1 VSKIKTILVTALF
14 GAVSLTSG
22 ISESFAGVATTAGVA
37 PALTTSAA
45 GSATEQV
52 FWRGGWR
59 GGWGG
64 GWRGGG
70 WGWRGGY
77 GYGGWHRGYGWG
89 WTGPA
94 IVGGALLG
102 GAIVANG
109 CWQWVDTYWGPRR
122 VWVC

>member
-1 VSKIKTILVTALF
+1 MSKIKTILVTALF

-70 WGWRGGY
+70 WGW
-77 GYGGWHRGYGWG
+77 
-89 WTGPA
+89 TGPA